1 MGKKKTIQILQN
13 KTNVTSKKVQTN
25 SKTNAK
31 KPRSTRTVRTLEV
44 IDMDNIEQKSDKKL
58 KPDTKQ
64 VTKVANDDTET
75 PATVDAKPI
84 SALAER
90 SKKRPQRIIITSET
104 DTKDKTTDL
113 KNEKSII
120 RKKFIKSKNN
130 SNHQEVDNNQDMK
143 LPLLRRIHI
152 KPQYIVLGVFLL
164 ILAAFVARVAIWE
177 HNYILAK
184 EGSERDVIT
193 AAPSEEGGVYEGG
206 QEVDNTKPTETEIIE
221 YHVAADKP
229 RYLTIRS
236 IGIYNARVVEIGL
249 KNNGEVGT
257 PYNIYDVGWYVD
269 SALPGSNGVSLM
281 DAHGGDLGYGIF
293 RNLPKI
299 NIGDQII
306 IEMGDETTKYV
317 YNVVDMSFQ
326 NLGEAA
332 NAYMS
337 TALTSPEAGRPSLT
351 LITCTGDWWEQ
362 SQTYSQRLFVRA
374 VLQE

>member
-1 MGKKKTIQILQN
+1 MGI
-13 KTNVTSKKVQTN
+13 
-25 SKTNAK
+25 SKTTQKNSADTNK
-31 KPRSTRTVRTLEV
+31 QTHDSGDNKSSSKRV
-44 IDMDNIEQKSDKKL
+44 IHKL
-58 KPDTKQ
+58 KVVEIKDQNDTTDQ
-64 VTKVANDDTET
+64 NSPSTDDET
-75 PATVDAKPI
+75 ASNQQPQHATV
-84 SALAER
+84 SAIAER
-90 SKKRPQRIIITSET
+90 SKKRPAKILVANSDAKSIPT
-104 DTKDKTTDL
+104 DTIKQKPISSFVKSKINTISKKTTP
-113 KNEKSII
+113 
-120 RKKFIKSKNN
+120 RVTA
-130 SNHQEVDNNQDMK
+130 NHQEVTNNQDMK

-152 KPQYIVLGVFLL
+152 KPCYIVLGILL
-164 ILAAFVARVAIWE
+164 LLLAGFIARVAIWE

-184 EGSERDVIT
+184 EGSERDTTTSINT
-193 AAPSEEGGVYEGG
+193 GADVYEGG
-206 QEVDNTKPTETEIIE
+206 QEVDNTKPTEKEIVE

-269 SALPGSNGVSLM
+269 SALPGSNGVSLI

-306 IEMGDETTKYV
+306 IEMGDETTKYT
-317 YNVVDMSFQ
+317 YNVVDISFQ
-326 NLGEAA
+326 DLGDAA

-337 TALTSPEAGRPSLT
+337 TALTSPEPGKPSLT
-351 LITCTGDWWEQ
+351 LITCTGEWWEQ

-374 VLQE
+374 VLQQ